1 MPISI
6 PTSIAGIS
14 VPGAVNGPLN
24 ALYGNKYSLGKY
36 NYPRDLSTNPTRK
49 HVILFTVN
57 RVDPSKNI
65 AVTDQDLKGL
75 TNIKSASDALNAAS
89 NFASGALGVAG
100 NVLDQVRNGQSTE
113 AISASLPGGLTDS
126 INKVFATKVGRY
138 TASSIAMYVPES
150 VQVQYDVKYQS
161 DIGLSDALGTA
172 YYLAQGAT
180 SLYDT
185 AVGQGDTASSYI
197 NKAGNNPFVRDK
209 LGKFVGSIAQAA
221 GGNAQEVRELALQA
235 GGYAF
240 NPQLQVLFQGIG
252 FRTFQFDFTLTPYSQ
267 EEAKEIQDIIYQFK
281 YASAPEI
288 KKNGWFDQG
297 MYMTIPDTFNIQFM
311 YDGKENPSV
320 HKVGEC
326 VLTNI
331 TVDSSPNG
339 WATFNDG
346 SPVQYK
352 LKLQFQEI
360 MVVDKTRISEGY

>member
-24 ALYGNKYSLGKY
+24 ALYGNKYSLGTY

-65 AVTDQDLKGL
+65 AVTQEDLSAITSLDGLVKG
-75 TNIKSASDALNAAS
+75 AS
-89 NFASGALGVAG
+89 NALGVAG
-100 NVLDQVRNGQSTE
+100 KMAGQVMSGETTE
-113 AISASLPGGLTDS
+113 NIAASLPSGLKDT
-126 INKVFATKVGRY
+126 INKAFATKVGRY
-138 TASSIAMYVPES
+138 TASSIAMYVPDS

-185 AVGQGDTASSYI
+185 AVGQGDTLSSYV

-209 LGKFVGSIAQAA
+209 IGKMVGAIAEAN
-221 GGNAQEVRELALQA
+221 GGNAAAVRELALQA

-297 MYMTIPDTFNIQFM
+297 MYMTIPDTFNIKFM
-311 YDGKENPSV
+311 YDGRENPSV

-326 VLTNI
+326 VLTNV

-352 LKLQFQEI
+352 LKLTFQEI
-360 MVVDKTRISEGY
+360 MVVDKTRISEGF

>member
-24 ALYGNKYSLGKY
+24 ALYGNKYSLGTY

-57 RVDPSKNI
+57 RADPSKNI
-65 AVTDQDLKGL
+65 AVTDADLNSIG
-75 TNIKSASDALNAAS
+75 IAG
-89 NFASGALGVAG
+89 ASGAAGAKNSFDQALSGNFSGALNTAIETGKEVAG
-100 NVLDQVRNGQSTE
+100 
-113 AISASLPGGLTDS
+113 GLKDP
-126 INKVFATKVGRY
+126 INKLTSTVKNGKY
-138 TASSIAMYVPES
+138 TAASIALYVPDNVS
-150 VQVQYDVKYQS
+150 VQYDVQYQNS
-161 DIGLSDALGTA
+161 SVSEALGTA
-172 YYLAQGAT
+172 YYLAQGAA

-185 AVGQGDTASSYI
+185 FKGQGDTTSGYI
-197 NKAGNNPFVRDK
+197 NKAGNNPFVRD
-209 LGKFVGSIAQAA
+209 LIGKGIGAA
-221 GGNAQEVRELALQA
+221 AGITGGNAAATREMILQA

-267 EEAKEIQDIIYQFK
+267 EEAKVIQDIIYQFK

-288 KKNGWFDQG
+288 KKNGWFEQG
-297 MYMTIPDTFNIQFM
+297 MYMSIPDTFNIKFM

-339 WATFNDG
+339 WSTFNDG
-346 SPVQYK
+346 SPTQYK
-352 LKLQFQEI
+352 LKLQFQETI
-360 MVVDKTRISEGY
+360 IVDKTRISEGY

>member
-6 PTSIAGIS
+6 PTSVAGIS

-24 ALYGNKYSLGKY
+24 ALYGNKYSLGTY
-36 NYPRDLSTNPTRK
+36 HYPRDLSTSPTRK

-57 RVDPSKNI
+57 RADPSKNL
-65 AVTDQDLKGL
+65 AVTDGD
-75 TNIKSASDALNAAS
+75 LNAIGAAGS
-89 NFASGALGVAG
+89 AALSGGAKAIEQGLSGDATGALKTTVDTATSLAG
-100 NVLDQVRNGQSTE
+100 ALKD
-113 AISASLPGGLTDS
+113 P
-126 INKVFATKVGRY
+126 INKVFATKVNRFAA
-138 TASSIAMYVPES
+138 TTIALYVPDS
-150 VQVQYDVKYQS
+150 VSVSYDVQYQNT
-161 DIGLSDALGTA
+161 GLSDALGQA

-180 SLYDT
+180 SLVDT
-185 AVGQGDTASSYI
+185 FSGQGDTASSYI
-197 NKAGNNPFVRDK
+197 NKVGNNPFARDL
-209 LGKFVGSIAQAA
+209 LGKIVGKVAA
-221 GGNAQEVRELALQA
+221 MDGGNAEAVRELALQA

-252 FRTFQFDFTLTPYSQ
+252 FRNFQFDFTLTPYSQ

-288 KKNGWFDQG
+288 KKNGWFEQG

-311 YDGKENPSV
+311 YEGKENPNV

-326 VLTNI
+326 VLTNV
-331 TVDSSPNG
+331 TVDSAPNG

-352 LKLQFQEI
+352 LKLQFQETI
-360 MVVDKTRISEGY
+360 IVDKTRISEGY